1 VTHLIPLYAIGVFT
15 SFTLSQ
21 SGMAVRHIKRKEP
34 GWRLGLVI
42 NGGGAFATG
51 VVTIIIAITKFT
63 HGAWAV
69 MLFVPILVAALVRL
83 NHQYESEAEQLTEG
97 VVDTVKLPVPVRHI
111 SIVMID
117 KLDNAAARAL
127 RMARTLRTDRTEA
140 LHIVIDPHH
149 SDTLA
154 DDWAALRPDHIDL
167 RLLDCPDRKLVRR
180 ALDYINELIADGE
193 TQVSVLIPQ
202 LHHNRL
208 WHKLLHDRT
217 SERLADQLTRL
228 PNVNVTYVPF
238 RLGHHATSV
247 ALAVPSDVDEAA
259 VVPPAHDGIAGVE
272 WRRPAH
278 VEGIIEQ
285 LAIQTTSGT
294 PSLVAVVS
302 DGSGTIDLIF
312 LGRSSIGGITLGARL
327 SADGTAISHH
337 GRMTIM
343 NPRYELLAPTS
354 TH

>member
-1 VTHLIPLYAIGVFT
+1 MPSRLTARQRPSLTERYHLLAARHGARGDLRRRDHLIPLYAIGVFT

-111 SIVMID
+111 SVVMID

-202 LHHNRL
+202 LHHNRI
-208 WHKLLHDRT
+208 WHKLAPRSHVRSGWDATHLVCRT
-217 SERLADQLTRL
+217 
-228 PNVNVTYVPF
+228 
-238 RLGHHATSV
+238 
-247 ALAVPSDVDEAA
+247 
-259 VVPPAHDGIAGVE
+259 
-272 WRRPAH
+272 
-278 VEGIIEQ
+278 
-285 LAIQTTSGT
+285 
-294 PSLVAVVS
+294 
-302 DGSGTIDLIF
+302 
-312 LGRSSIGGITLGARL
+312 
-327 SADGTAISHH
+327 
-337 GRMTIM
+337 
-343 NPRYELLAPTS
+343 
-354 TH
+354 